1 MDKEQIEKQ
10 IEQDVLLNLWTTL
23 KFNPEIKE
31 PTEILEKM
39 LISRKIMD
47 YCRQNPLK
55 IWNTKC
61 LISYQ
66 FETNE

>member
-1 MDKEQIEKQ
+1 MDREKTEKL
-10 IEQDVLLNLWTTL
+10 IEQDILLNLWTTL
-23 KFNPEIKE
+23 GSNTELKD

-39 LISRKIMD
+39 LIKRKVMD
-47 YCRQNPLK
+47 YCRQNSLE

-66 FETNE
+66 FETSE